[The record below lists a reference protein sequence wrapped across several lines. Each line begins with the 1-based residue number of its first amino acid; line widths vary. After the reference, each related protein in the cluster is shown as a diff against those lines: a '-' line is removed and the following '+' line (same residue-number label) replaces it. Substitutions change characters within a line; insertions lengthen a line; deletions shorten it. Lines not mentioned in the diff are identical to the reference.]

1 MRIGFKLNKKQHI
14 ISTYLDMLVY
24 ICKMNFIETNKVLS
38 NKVRVEVLQWL
49 KKPEENFPQ
58 QINVPDFSQGVCV
71 CHIQDK
77 TGLSQSTISHY
88 LTMMHNANLLIAT
101 RIGKWTYYKR
111 NEEEILNYINALKEQ
126 L

>member
-1 MRIGFKLNKKQHI
+1 M
-14 ISTYLDMLVY
+14 D
-24 ICKMNFIETNKVLS
+24 FIEINKVLS
-38 NKVRVEVLQWL
+38 NKVRIDILHWL
-49 KKPEENFPQ
+49 KTPEENFPRQ
-58 QINVPDFSQGVCV
+58 VNVPDFSDGVCV

-88 LTMMHNANLLIAT
+88 LTMMHKVNLVIAT

-111 NEEEILNYINALKEQ
+111 NEEEILNYINSLKNE